1 MAPLRIAVEWGFGK
15 IVSLWPFLDY
25 RKKHQVLLSPIGLYF
40 GVAHGVH
47 RAGAGVGVVG
57 SIFSGSPRLRRTSR
71 TMWARTLG
79 SS

>member
-40 GVAHGVH
+40 GVGNVLTNMHTCLY
-47 RAGAGVGVVG
+47 G
-57 SIFSGSPRLRRTSR
+57 SIISNAFDMEPPPLESYIAGGPF
-71 TMWARTLG
+71 
-79 SS
+79 